1 MRFSSLIYATSI
13 IVLAQQPGAAPGAGA
28 GGGGATT
35 PTNPGAGA
43 TNPTNPGAGGGFGNT
58 NPTNPGNNRFP
69 GQNQDP
75 NSRFPD
81 MMQNRPIFISGKVVL
96 EDGTP
101 PPDSVTIERVCNGV
115 VRPEGYTDSKG
126 RFSFELGRNNNV
138 MADASTSSGADD
150 GLFGGGGGFG
160 GNQRTSMG
168 GFGGQGRGISERDLM
183 GCEIRASLSGFRGES
198 VNLAGRRSLDN
209 PDIGTIILRRMA
221 NVEGYTF
228 SLTTAMAPREAK
240 RSFDKSRDL
249 LKKKKFD
256 EAQAELEKATAAY
269 AKYAIAWY
277 DLGRIYEMKKQN
289 DAAIKAY
296 ESAMTADPKYVN
308 PYTNL
313 SLLLGQKKEWQR
325 AADVSAKGIK
335 LNPIEFPQLFYYN
348 AVANMNLG
356 KLDDAEKSA
365 RDGVKADPKGR
376 IPRMDHLLGN
386 ILAEK
391 NDLKGAAESYQNYLK
406 KDPNAPDAAQVK
418 FQITEYMAGKGGSPA
433 AAITTGRVVEEI
445 PVRASAP
452 AAPAAAP
459 GPPAP
464 ATVSAR
470 TAWPSWSG
478 GISDLPPGTLS
489 KTLDAAALG
498 KEIAGTVYWIRTA
511 GDVGQLSKPATK
523 YQGAAVAVSKNLLVT
538 NCDVLEATGA
548 TGIYQNDKL
557 LTSNVRLTKSKRAA
571 GMCVLEVSGV
581 SLQPVNGVR
590 YAQDLSAGEKTFT
603 ATGQGV
609 GEGKLATAKT
619 QGGLKLL
626 LATSPVTA
634 TTSGG
639 GLFDEFGNLIGVTT
653 LRSMNAVIAVEE
665 FYQ

>member
-13 IVLAQQPGAAPGAGA
+13 IVFAQQPGAAPGAGA
-28 GGGGATT
+28 GGGATA
-35 PTNPGAGA
+35 PTNPGGGGA

-58 NPTNPGNNRFP
+58 NPTNPGANRFP

-138 MADASTSSGADD
+138 LADASTSSGIDD
-150 GLFGGGGGFG
+150 GLFGGGGFG
-160 GNQRTSMG
+160 GNQRSPMG

-209 PDIGTIILRRMA
+209 PDIGTIILRRLA

-256 EAQAELEKATAAY
+256 EAQAELEKATTAY

-277 DLGRIYEMKKQN
+277 DLGRIYEMKKQS

-296 ESAMTADPKYVN
+296 ESAMAADPKYVN

-313 SLLLGQKKEWQR
+313 ALLLGQKKEWQR
-325 AADVSAKGIK
+325 TADVSAKGIK

-365 RDGVKADPKGR
+365 RDGVNSDPKGR
-376 IPRMDHLLGN
+376 MPRMDQLLGS
-386 ILAEK
+386 ILASK
-391 NDLKGAAESYQNYLK
+391 NDLKGAVESYRNYLK

-418 FQITEYMAGKGGSPA
+418 FQIAEYSSEKPAAPA
-433 AAITTGRVVEEI
+433 AAVATGRVVEEI
-445 PVRASAP
+445 PERGSAP
-452 AAPAAAP
+452 AAPP
-459 GPPAP
+459 PPPAP

-470 TAWPSWSG
+470 SAWPSWSG

-489 KTLDAAALG
+489 KTLDAAALS
-498 KEIAGTVYWIRTA
+498 KEITGAVYLIHTA
-511 GDVGQLSKPATK
+511 GDVGQLSKPVTK

-538 NCDVLEATGA
+538 NCDTLEATGA
-548 TGIYQNDKL
+548 TGIYQSDKL
-557 LTSNVRLTKSKRAA
+557 LTSSVRLTKSRRAA
-571 GMCVLEVSGV
+571 GLCVLEVSGV
-581 SLQPVNGVR
+581 ALQPVNGVR

-603 ATGQGV
+603 LTPQGV
-609 GEGKLATAKT
+609 GEGKLASAKT

-634 TTSGG
+634 ATSGG